1 MTLKDYLVKWYLT
14 LAWAGV
20 VWYTIWLYLN
30 DRIVITD
37 ALADQNMLA
46 IIFVLLLWLFL
57 IAVAFKESILPNNRW
72 GVLLLGMGIIRS
84 SHIYLVDSPEMQ
96 VYLRDI
102 MKLVWVSLCILWPT
116 KMLLSTTYEEKK
128 FEEEVEIIE
137 V

>member
-30 DRIVITD
+30 ERIVVSD
-37 ALADQNMLA
+37 ALADQNMIA
-46 IIFVLLLWLFL
+46 IIFVILIWLFL
-57 IAVAFKESILPNNRW
+57 LAIVFKESILPNNRR
-72 GVLLLGMGIIRS
+72 GVLLLGMWLIRS
-84 SHIYLVDSPEMQ
+84 SHIYLVDTPEMQ
-96 VYLRDI
+96 IYLRDI
-102 MKLVWVSLCILWPT
+102 IKLVWVSLCILWPT
-116 KMLLSTTYEEKK
+116 KMLLSSKYEEQK